1 VEPELELAG
10 AGVVPGLEVDL
21 RPAVVELEQATVAP
35 ACLATTQLRRERRLD
50 PFAQAAEELV
60 RG

>member
-1 VEPELELAG
+1 
-10 AGVVPGLEVDL
+10 VVPGLEVDL